1 MLGAKQI
8 KVTLRR
14 QKEMPRLAD
23 SLAGCVRWRIGDI
36 EDILLAEIA
45 LMTKCASNVQLRRH

>member
-1 MLGAKQI
+1 VRASK
-8 KVTLRR
+8 KEVTLRR
-14 QKEMPRLAD
+14 QKEIPRLAN

-45 LMTKCASNVQLRRH
+45 LMTRRASIAELRRR